1 MPYVKEKDRTG
12 PIDTT
17 GKLTYHVCEA
27 VLEAQATG
35 DIYELSILN
44 SILDGILVQYLD
56 ERYGVTEVTSY
67 AQIND
72 WVGSCYCALHE
83 LHRRDFISFMSQTRL
98 LEYIRDFYRDVVVP
112 YEDQKIKENGDI
124 V

>member
-1 MPYVKEKDRTG
+1 MPYVKEVDRTG

-17 GKLTYHVCEA
+17 GKLTYHVCQSI
-27 VLEAQATG
+27 LEAQANG
-35 DIYELSILN
+35 DIHELSALN
-44 SILDGILVQYLD
+44 SILDGILVRYLD
-56 ERYGVTEVTSY
+56 ERYGVDEVTSY

-72 WVGSCYCALHE
+72 WMGSCYCALHE

-112 YEDQKIKENGDI
+112 YENQKIKENGDI